1 MRVLL
6 IGSDNPWRME
16 RGTERALR
24 RAGHVTRLI
33 DDRRAKRLIGW
44 RLTQRWALS
53 EAKRFKPDFV
63 FLSKCHALAPETV
76 ARIVAGKSNAM
87 WYHDAAWFDTI
98 DRPDIA
104 HIVQIGRLSE
114 TFFVSGFEKEWAA
127 LGLNAKFL
135 PSCADASIVP
145 VAPDERYTTDV
156 VFIGTGYDPAR
167 AKFLLEIAR
176 KYQVKVW
183 GLGWE
188 QWRKELNWS
197 GRVVEGREFSTVC
210 SSARIVLGIN
220 PTIYTAA
227 RPASGGTA
235 SDRTWMVILGGG
247 FYLGHGSPELEQM
260 LRDDVH
266 CGWYRDMD
274 SCLEKIG
281 HYLRDSGA
289 RERIRKQGEAFVR
302 RYHTFDARLPN
313 LLSGEEFVNPLS

>member
-1 MRVLL
+1 VRVLI

-16 RGTERALR
+16 RGTERALQ
-24 RAGHVTRLI
+24 RAGHRTRLI
-33 DDRRAKRLIGW
+33 DDRRAKRLMGW
-44 RLTQRWALS
+44 GLTQRWAI
-53 EAKRFKPDFV
+53 AHARIFKPDFV

-76 ARIVAGKSNAM
+76 ARIIDGKQNAM
-87 WYHDAAWFDTI
+87 WYHDAAWFDTV

-104 HIVQIGRLSE
+104 HIVKIGRLTQ
-114 TFFVSGFEKEWAA
+114 TFFVSGFENEWAK

-145 VAPDERYTTDV
+145 VLPDERYATDV

-167 AKFLLEIAR
+167 AKFLLEIAK

-188 QWRKELNWS
+188 EWRQALNWS
-197 GRVVEGREFSTVC
+197 GRIVEGREFSTVC

-227 RPASGGTA
+227 RPASGNTA

-247 FYLGHGSPELEQM
+247 FYLGHGTPELKKM
-260 LRDDVH
+260 LRDDEH
-266 CGWYRDMD
+266 CAWYDDLD
-274 SCLEKIG
+274 SCLAKIE
-281 HYLRDSGA
+281 HYVRDSVE
-289 RERIRKQGEAFVR
+289 RERIRRQGEAFVR
-302 RYHTFDARLPN
+302 EHHTFDARIHN
-313 LLSGEEFVNPLS
+313 LLSGEGFVNPLA

>member
-1 MRVLL
+1 
-6 IGSDNPWRME
+6 ME

-44 RLTQRWALS
+44 SLTQRWARS
-53 EAKRFKPDFV
+53 EARRFKPDFV

-76 ARIVAGKSNAM
+76 AQIIDGKPNSM
-87 WYHDAAWFDTI
+87 WYHDAAWFSTT

-104 HIVQIGRLSE
+104 HILKIGRLSQ

-135 PSCADASIVP
+135 PSGADTSIIP
-145 VAPDERYTTDV
+145 VAPDKRYDTDV

-167 AKFLLEIAR
+167 AKFLLEIA
-176 KYQVKVW
+176 KHYKVKVW

-188 QWRKELNWS
+188 EWRKQLSWS

-210 SSARIVLGIN
+210 SSAKIVLGVN
-220 PTIYTAA
+220 PTIFTAA
-227 RPASGGTA
+227 RPVSGATA

-247 FYLGHGSPELEQM
+247 
-260 LRDDVH
+260 
-266 CGWYRDMD
+266 
-274 SCLEKIG
+274 
-281 HYLRDSGA
+281 
-289 RERIRKQGEAFVR
+289 
-302 RYHTFDARLPN
+302 
-313 LLSGEEFVNPLS
+313 